1 MNFMTFFQNRRR
13 IMFSDGAKDIVA
25 NSMHARIP
33 NCFIKRDQWIN
44 LCLDLQSF
52 TKECFSKPSNPPTRT
67 RSREVE
73 SRSKVQKT
81 AQKGQQNNSMKHL
94 EQIQLEGNFKL
105 KKIFST
111 RNQIHIDASDDE
123 LRDMIPHDKN
133 LKTEP
138 INAKLDF
145 N

>member
-1 MNFMTFFQNRRR
+1 MYFQNRRR
-13 IMFSDGAKDIVA
+13 IMFSDGAKDIVS

-44 LCLDLQSF
+44 LCLDIQSF
-52 TKECFSKPSNPPTRT
+52 TKECFSTKQANPAART
-67 RSREVE
+67 RSRDVE
-73 SRSKVQKT
+73 TRSKVTKT
-81 AQKGQQNNSMKHL
+81 AQKGTQQNSMKNI

-111 RNQIHIDASDDE
+111 RNQIYVDASDDE
-123 LRDMIPHDKN
+123 LRDMIQPDKN

-138 INAKLDF
+138 INPKLDF
-145 N
+145 NQEV